1 MNRRDAVLAF
11 LTLGIAPFA
20 RSQQAAGPKRV
31 GYLRAAG
38 SKQLPA
44 DSPQL
49 KALRQGLGSED
60 FTEGRNL
67 AFEWRSAEGKVELL
81 RPMVDELVAA
91 KPNALLIETTPGVR
105 AALDAAP
112 ATPIV
117 FIYVSDPVG
126 SGFAKSLARPG
137 GKATGV
143 SNILPELSG
152 KLLGLLKEVRPGAQS
167 AGVLWNPGNAAKKL
181 EYEELAKAAAKTGFR
196 LVSHPVRSLP
206 DIESAFSA
214 MAGENV
220 SAVIGLAESLTHT
233 HREAIAALALKHR
246 LPSVFNIN
254 SHAEAGGL
262 IAYSSSDLAMYSRAG
277 AMLGKILNG
286 ANPAELPIERPTT
299 FELFVNLRTAK
310 QLGITVPQSVLLRA
324 DRVID

>member
-1 MNRRDAVLAF
+1 MNRRNAVLAF
-11 LTLGIAPFA
+11 LALGIAPFA
-20 RSQQAAGPKRV
+20 HAQQTAGRKRV

-38 SKQLPA
+38 AGPLPA
-44 DSPQL
+44 DSVQL
-49 KALRQGLGSED
+49 KALLQGLGGEG
-60 FTEGRNL
+60 FIEGRNL
-67 AFEWRSAEGKVELL
+67 VFEWRGVQGKVELL

-91 KPNALLIETTPGVR
+91 KPAALFIETTPGVR

-112 ATPIV
+112 TVPIV
-117 FIYVSDPVG
+117 FIHVSDPVG
-126 SGFAKSLARPG
+126 SGFARSLARPG

-152 KLLGLLKEVRPGAQS
+152 KLLGLLKEVRPNAQS

-196 LVSHPVRSLP
+196 LHSHPVRSLQ

-220 SAVIGLAESLTHT
+220 SALIGLAEALTHT

-254 SHAEAGGL
+254 SHAVAGGL
-262 IAYSSSDLAMYSRAG
+262 MAYSSSDHAMYSRAG

-299 FELFVNLRTAK
+299 FELVVNLRTAK
-310 QLGITVPQSVLLRA
+310 ALGITIPQSVLLRA
-324 DRVID
+324 DSVID